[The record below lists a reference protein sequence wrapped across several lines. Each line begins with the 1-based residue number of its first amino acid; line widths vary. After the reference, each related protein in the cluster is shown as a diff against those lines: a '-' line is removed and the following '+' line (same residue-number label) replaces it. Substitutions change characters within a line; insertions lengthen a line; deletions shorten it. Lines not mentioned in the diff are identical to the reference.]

1 MEKCSKGRG
10 RWAPPSTMSLGV
22 SGAAHEA
29 SMLGAAAAAARNSR
43 PLHLQ
48 GEHGGHG
55 CSNMLYLPRCTPHW
69 IKADPTALQSDPGD
83 PTMSVVDLATRAV
96 ERAHRAGGGHG
107 LVRQLSA
114 SPSSLLFQLS
124 RQRYQINRGRLHS

>member
-1 MEKCSKGRG
+1 
-10 RWAPPSTMSLGV
+10 MSLGV

-96 ERAHRAGGGHG
+96 ERAHRAGNVICFCWD
-107 LVRQLSA
+107 LTSVFRALI
-114 SPSSLLFQLS
+114 LFCLGIQVEAM
-124 RQRYQINRGRLHS
+124 G